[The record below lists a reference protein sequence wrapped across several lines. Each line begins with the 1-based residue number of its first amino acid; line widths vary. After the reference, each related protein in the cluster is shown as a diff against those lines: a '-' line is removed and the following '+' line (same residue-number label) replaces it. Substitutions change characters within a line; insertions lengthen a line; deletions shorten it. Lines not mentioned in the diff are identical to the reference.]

1 MIYAIQN
8 EQRTIATPGARGTC
22 PSCDAPV
29 IAKCGKLISW
39 HWAHVRAECDPFSEP
54 MTQWHIDWQ
63 NRFPAE
69 WQEVVIKRDGQTHR
83 ADVQLPS
90 GKVIEFQ
97 HSPIGVEDIAAR
109 EAFYGDMVW
118 VFDCQEAFGAD
129 RLFIHHAMFSYPWI
143 HIIRWSHARKS
154 IFSARQPVLLQIDA
168 ETLLRVNFIGDEL
181 SPTCA
186 LVSVSDFLALPQ
198 DVDTTI
204 ASWVALREA
213 EHLKIAQQREI
224 DKERVRQLEEL
235 VRQDKEARHL
245 RMLAAAQKY
254 REEYEA
260 DPAARA
266 AVARVEAEYQ
276 ESLRAIAAAAEE
288 EARKKAEVER
298 AAELHWIRQDMIRQ
312 ENERAAIEQ
321 LAVYQREKV
330 ERETRE
336 LVARNER
343 LASEQAAKIEAER
356 IEEERRQEVERLKL
370 YGNDDDEPVE
380 QVEAAFV
387 FDIDVVA
394 PRSKMSRLGY

>member
-22 PSCDAPV
+22 PSCAAPV

-97 HSPIGVEDIAAR
+97 HSPISVEDIAAR

-118 VFDCQEAFGAD
+118 VFDCQEAFKAD
-129 RLFIHHAMFSYPWI
+129 RIDFRVKDGYWSF
-143 HIIRWSHARKS
+143 RWKHPRKS
-154 IFSARQPVLLQIDA
+154 LAFANSLVYLDIGSHLFLMKKMYD
-168 ETLLRVNFIGDEL
+168 ETPCGGWGYLISTKL
-181 SPTCA
+181 
-186 LVSVSDFLALPQ
+186 DFLFPDSWCNSKVTE
-198 DVDTTI
+198 DVF
-204 ASWVALREA
+204 W
-213 EHLKIAQQREI
+213 KISYE
-224 DKERVRQLEEL
+224 KRVRAMAADNAKYGIVYEE
-235 VRQDKEARHL
+235 VE
-245 RMLAAAQKY
+245 RM
-254 REEYEA
+254 
-260 DPAARA
+260 
-266 AVARVEAEYQ
+266 
-276 ESLRAIAAAAEE
+276 EE
-288 EARKKAEVER
+288 EAKQ
-298 AAELHWIRQDMIRQ
+298 AARLYRIEQEMIRQ
-312 ENERAAIEQ
+312 ENQRAASERAIA
-321 LAVYQREKV
+321 YQKEMI
-330 ERETRE
+330 EREARE

-343 LASEQAAKIEAER
+343 LASEQAAKVEAER